1 LKPKERKEILK
12 WLKTLKFSDCYAA
25 NIKRAVIVVA
35 SKLNGLKSHD
45 YHIIIERSMSII
57 FRDYF
62 NAELWKILVELSYF
76 YR

>member
-12 WLKTLKFSDCYAA
+12 WLKTLKFSDRYAA
-25 NIKRAVIVVA
+25 NIKQAVNVVT

-45 YHIIIERSMSII
+45 YHIIIERLMSIM
-57 FRDYF
+57 FHDYF
-62 NAELWKILVELSYF
+62 NAELWKILVELNYF